1 MSPAEREAWL
11 DRLCQLD
18 DDPADAPQEYWDP
31 EACAPP
37 PGQDELTEQELA
49 GAAEAAADEMLG
61 LDAASTGRR
70 GPGQA
75 GSARVFPGVSASRAA
90 GFGTGMAWDVMPGCA
105 QLAVAADAAVQD
117 ADGGPGDSFSGVADH
132 ELAGLVCAWDRL
144 EAHAAARKLIAIA
157 EIFRRNPEDGFEPA
171 SGQMPAV
178 VHEFTRDQLAFA
190 LGESR
195 YQADWL
201 LTVAWHLAT
210 RLGATLEAL
219 EDGVI
224 TRGKAEL
231 IVRLTQYLSDEEA
244 RAVEAKILGRA
255 GRLTPGGLRS
265 ALARAVMEVAPKT
278 AKQRRQTAARFARVE
293 RWAEDSGNAALMGR
307 ELPPDEVLACDQRI
321 CWWAGEL
328 RTAGLEGGMDE
339 LRARAFLDL
348 VLGKD
353 SRPRPDDTVASAAS
367 DSTASDSAGS
377 TAAGDRADS
386 GTASADSASACSARA
401 DGNRGGTA
409 QQPPGAGPAGAAAG
423 GFAGR
428 VMLTVPLGTAA
439 GLSDRPGELAGHGP
453 VDPWLARDL
462 VNAAAASP
470 RTTWCVTVTDQH
482 GHAVGHGCARPEPT
496 GTRKRA
502 GPGPP
507 GGAGFSFTPA
517 SRDGP
522 PGGYGTWRLRTPG
535 GGPDLIVAIDSLGTD
550 PCEHRYEARGHD
562 PGVRLRHLSQ
572 IRHATCT
579 SPVCRR
585 PAAQADFEH
594 NVPYEAGGRT
604 CLCNAGP
611 KCRHDH
617 RLKQQPGWKV
627 DQLPDGTFRWT
638 TPAGRSYDTEPTRY
652 PI

>member
-1 MSPAEREAWL
+1 MPSVPAPADPGRDEDPAWPDRDPMTAAEREAWL
-11 DRLCQLD
+11 DRLCAQD

-31 EACAPP
+31 ESSAPP
-37 PGQDELTEQELA
+37 PGQDELTAGELA
-49 GAAEAAADEMLG
+49 GIAAAAADEMLA

-75 GSARVFPGVSASRAA
+75 GSARVFPGESDSRAA
-90 GFGTGMAWDVMPGCA
+90 GFGTGMAWDVTPGCA
-105 QLAVAADAAVQD
+105 QLAVAADAALD
-117 ADGGPGDSFSGVADH
+117 AGGGPGGSLSGVADH
-132 ELAGLVCAWDRL
+132 ELVGLVCAFDRA
-144 EAHAAARKLIAIA
+144 EAYMAARKLVAIA
-157 EIFRRNPEDGFEPA
+157 EVFRRNPEDGFEPEP
-171 SGQMPAV
+171 GQMPAV
-178 VHEFTRDQLAFA
+178 VHEFTCEQLAYA

-195 YQADWL
+195 AQAGWL
-201 LTVAWHLAT
+201 LTTAWHLAT
-210 RLGATLEAL
+210 RLGGTLDTL
-219 EDGVI
+219 RDGTI

-231 IVRLTQYLSDEEA
+231 IVRLTQYLDDGEA
-244 RAVEAKILGRA
+244 AAVEAKVLGRA

-265 ALARAVMEVAPKT
+265 ALARAVMEVAPEK
-278 AKQRRQTAARFARVE
+278 ARQRREAAARTARVE

-307 ELPPDEVLACDQRI
+307 ELPPDEVLAADQRI
-321 CWWAGEL
+321 SSWAGEL
-328 RTAGLEGGMDE
+328 RKAGLEGGMDE

-348 VLGKD
+348 VLGND
-353 SRPRPDDTVASAAS
+353 SRPRAPEAADTTGH
-367 DSTASDSAGS
+367 DGSAGS
-377 TAAGDRADS
+377 GPAPDTDPAAG
-386 GTASADSASACSARA
+386 T
-401 DGNRGGTA
+401 
-409 QQPPGAGPAGAAAG
+409 AG

-428 VMLTVPLGTAA
+428 VTLTVPLGTAA
-439 GLSDRPGELAGHGP
+439 GLADRPGELSGLGP

-462 VNAAAASP
+462 LRAAARNPA
-470 RTTWCVTVTDQH
+470 TTWCVTVTDEH

-496 GTRKRA
+496 SHRQRA

-507 GGAGFSFTPA
+507 GFSFTPA

-522 PGGYGTWRLRTPG
+522 PGGHGTWQLRTPG
-535 GGPDLIVAIDSLGTD
+535 RGPDLIVAIDTLDTRD
-550 PCEHRYEARGHD
+550 CQHTYQARGHD
-562 PGVRLRHLSQ
+562 PGVKLRHLSQ
-572 IRHATCT
+572 VRHATCT

-585 PAAQADFEH
+585 PARTCDFEH

-604 CLCNAGP
+604 CLCNGGP

>member
-1 MSPAEREAWL
+1 
-11 DRLCQLD
+11 
-18 DDPADAPQEYWDP
+18 
-31 EACAPP
+31 
-37 PGQDELTEQELA
+37 
-49 GAAEAAADEMLG
+49 
-61 LDAASTGRR
+61 
-70 GPGQA
+70 
-75 GSARVFPGVSASRAA
+75 
-90 GFGTGMAWDVMPGCA
+90 
-105 QLAVAADAAVQD
+105 
-117 ADGGPGDSFSGVADH
+117 
-132 ELAGLVCAWDRL
+132 
-144 EAHAAARKLIAIA
+144 
-157 EIFRRNPEDGFEPA
+157 
-171 SGQMPAV
+171 
-178 VHEFTRDQLAFA
+178 VHEFTLDQLAFA

-195 YQADWL
+195 AAADWL

-219 EDGVI
+219 AGGVI

-278 AKQRRQTAARFARVE
+278 AKQRRQAAAKAARVE

-328 RTAGLEGGMDE
+328 RKGGLEGGMDE

-353 SRPRPDDTVASAAS
+353 SRPRAAQDGTAAPAAGTDGDAGQADGTAGPDGGGAGSGSRDNGSG
-367 DSTASDSAGS
+367 SAGS
-377 TAAGDRADS
+377 GSANSGSAG
-386 GTASADSASACSARA
+386 GGAR
-401 DGNRGGTA
+401 
-409 QQPPGAGPAGAAAG
+409 QPPGAGPAGGPGGSAGG

-428 VMLTVPLGTAA
+428 VTLTVPLGTAA
-439 GLSDRPGELAGHGP
+439 GLADRPGELAGLGP

-462 VNAAAASP
+462 LDAAAASP
-470 RTTWCVTVTDQH
+470 GTTWCVTVTDQH
-482 GHAVGHGCARPEPT
+482 GHAVGHGCARPEPKS
-496 GTRKRA
+496 TRKRA

-522 PGGYGTWRLRTPG
+522 PGGYGTWRLTTPG
-535 GGPDLIVAIDSLGTD
+535 GGPDLIVAIDSVSTD
-550 PCEHRYEARGHD
+550 PCQHQYQARGHD
-562 PGVRLRHLSQ
+562 PGVKLRHLSQ
-572 IRHATCT
+572 VRHATCT

-585 PAAQADFEH
+585 PAAQCDFEH
-594 NVPYEAGGRT
+594 NTPYEAGGRT
-604 CLCNAGP
+604 CLCNGGP

-617 RLKQQPGWKV
+617 RLKQQPGWTV

-638 TPAGRSYDTEPTRY
+638 TPAGRTYISEPTRY

>member
-1 MSPAEREAWL
+1 MPSVPAPADPMTAAEREAWL
-11 DRLCQLD
+11 DRLCAQD
-18 DDPADAPQEYWDP
+18 DDPSDAPQEYWDP
-31 EACAPP
+31 ESSAPL
-37 PGQDELTEQELA
+37 PGEDELTAGELA
-49 GAAEAAADEMLG
+49 GVAEAASDEMLA

-75 GSARVFPGVSASRAA
+75 GSARTFPGESASRAA
-90 GFGTGMAWDVMPGCA
+90 GFGVGMAWDVTPGCA
-105 QLAVAADAAVQD
+105 QLAVAADAAV
-117 ADGGPGDSFSGVADH
+117 ADGGLGDSFGGVADH

-144 EAHAAARKLIAIA
+144 EAHAAARKLVAIA
-157 EIFRRNPEDGFEPA
+157 EVFRRNPEDGFEPEP
-171 SGQMPAV
+171 GRMPAV
-178 VHEFTRDQLAFA
+178 VHEFTRDQLALA

-195 YQADWL
+195 AAADWL

-210 RLGATLEAL
+210 RLAATLDAL
-219 EDGVI
+219 ADGII
-224 TRGKAEL
+224 TRAKAEL
-231 IVRLTQYLSDEEA
+231 IVRLTQYLSDDEA

-255 GRLTPGGLRS
+255 GRLTPGSLRS
-265 ALARAVMEVAPKT
+265 AVARAVMEVAPEK
-278 AKQRRQTAARFARVE
+278 ARQRRETATKFARVE

-307 ELPPDEVLACDQRI
+307 ELPPDEVLAADQRI
-321 CWWAGEL
+321 SAWAGEL
-328 RTAGLEGGMDE
+328 KKAGLEGGEDE
-339 LRARAFLDL
+339 LRARAFLNL

-353 SRPRPDDTVASAAS
+353 SRPRAPEATDTTGHDGAP
-367 DSTASDSAGS
+367 SAGP
-377 TAAGDRADS
+377 APD
-386 GTASADSASACSARA
+386 
-401 DGNRGGTA
+401 
-409 QQPPGAGPAGAAAG
+409 AGPAGGAAG

-428 VMLTVPLGTAA
+428 VTLTVPLGTAA
-439 GLSDRPGELAGHGP
+439 GLADRPGELSGLGP

-462 VNAAAASP
+462 LRAAARNP
-470 RTTWCVTVTDQH
+470 DTTWCVTITDEH
-482 GHAVGHGCARPEPT
+482 GHAVGHGCARPEPK
-496 GTRKRA
+496 GHGKHA

-507 GGAGFSFTPA
+507 GFSFTPA

-522 PGGYGTWRLRTPG
+522 SGGYGTWRLRVPS
-535 GGPDLIVAIDSLGTD
+535 GGPDLIVAIDTLDTQN
-550 PCEHRYEARGHD
+550 CEHRYEARGHD

-572 IRHATCT
+572 VRHATCT

-585 PAAQADFEH
+585 PARTCDFEH

-604 CLCNAGP
+604 CLCNGGP